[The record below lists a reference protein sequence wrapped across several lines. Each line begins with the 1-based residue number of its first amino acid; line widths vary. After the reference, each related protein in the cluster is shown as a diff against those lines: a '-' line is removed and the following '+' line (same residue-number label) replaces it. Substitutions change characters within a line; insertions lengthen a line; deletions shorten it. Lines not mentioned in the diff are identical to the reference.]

1 MRAVVLAGSYDHG
14 LCPLTS
20 ALPRG
25 LWPLVDRPVVQHVV
39 GRLREQG
46 VRDVAVCANGHSHL
60 FAEVCSG
67 WPLDDGSLR
76 FYEDRMPRGAAGC
89 VADVAGNWRGE
100 SFVVVQANV
109 VFSESLLAEM
119 LACHRSNGADMTVGV
134 RRACGNGHLEPA
146 GIYVLEPTVLD
157 FISPRSY
164 QDLKEQ
170 VIPALV
176 EVGGRVVPFIVK
188 GGYLSWHDA
197 ASYLT
202 AVSAALGD
210 PGGFGL
216 SLERL
221 REITPSVFVADDVEI
236 DRTARLFGPLAILDG
251 ARIGAGAVLVGPAV
265 VGYGSHVGR
274 KAVLADSVLWGRVRV
289 GDGASVGNSVVGGG
303 VYVRPGAMLNWA
315 AVPPVEPASW
325 LVGKPGDVL
334 RGQRRQ
340 QEDHGVTTH

>member
-1 MRAVVLAGSYDHG
+1 VRAVVLAGSYDHG

-39 GRLREQG
+39 ERLVEQG
-46 VRDVAVCANGHSHL
+46 LRDVAVCANGHSHL

-67 WPLDDGSLR
+67 WPLDEGSLR
-76 FYEDRMPRGAAGC
+76 FYEDHMPRGAAGC

-109 VFSESLLAEM
+109 VFSKSLLAEI
-119 LACHRSNGADMTVGV
+119 LAVHGSNGADITVGL
-134 RRACGNGHLEPA
+134 RHAGGNGHLAPA
-146 GIYVLEPTVLD
+146 GIYVLEPRVLD
-157 FISPRSY
+157 FVSPRSY

-176 EVGGRVVPFIVK
+176 KAGGRVVPFIVK

-197 ASYLT
+197 ASYLR
-202 AVSAALGD
+202 AVGAALSD

-216 SLERL
+216 SLEWL
-221 REITPSVFVADDVEI
+221 GEVAPSVFVADDVEI
-236 DRTARLFGPLAILDG
+236 DRTARLFGPLALLDG

-274 KAVLADSVLWGRVRV
+274 KAVLADSVLWDRVQV

-303 VYVRPGAMLNWA
+303 VYVRPGAVLNRA
-315 AVPPVEPASW
+315 AVPPVEPVSW
-325 LVGKPGDVL
+325 PAGKRSDVL
-334 RGQRRQ
+334 RGQRGQ
-340 QEDHGVTTH
+340 QEDHRVTTY